1 MEANMATSRIVEE
14 ETGTSAGRVH
24 PHNGYWAGDFSNCA
38 TSQATRVLADDP
50 RPKYSMTTGAQRPV
64 WSLR

>member
-1 MEANMATSRIVEE
+1 MATSRIIEE

-24 PHNGYWAGDFSNCA
+24 PHNGYWAGDFTGHA
-38 TSQATRVLADDP
+38 TFQGARELTNDP
-50 RPKYSMTTGAQRPV
+50 RPSCSIRAGAQVPA